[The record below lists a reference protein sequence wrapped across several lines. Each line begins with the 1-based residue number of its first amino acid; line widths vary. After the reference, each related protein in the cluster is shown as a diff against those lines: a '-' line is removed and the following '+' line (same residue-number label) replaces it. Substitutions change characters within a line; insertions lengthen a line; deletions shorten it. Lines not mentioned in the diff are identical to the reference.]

1 MPINH
6 FQLCKV
12 LGKYTDEERSEA
24 IKAFKEKNKNKNST
38 ATDDEIV
45 TDKIQD
51 DIMNTRYG
59 DGYLSM
65 SLLYGAEL

>member
-1 MPINH
+1 LPINH